1 VIVQRMTWKVKRGCM
16 EELVALAK
24 SVRESSGWTGR
35 ILTDLVG
42 RHDTVVTDHEFGSLA
57 EMDEF
62 WAEWRAN
69 ADYPAFAEKWFA
81 VTERGGT
88 TDIWNLE

>member
-1 VIVQRMTWKVKRGCM
+1 M